1 MSTDERPGPAEADE
15 SRGHGLLHNAVEG
28 LLVSTRAVAG
38 LLAHTGAA
46 GAQAVLPDAVRAPV
60 EHMLVSLR
68 SVVEQ
73 APHLGDE
80 LDVLAAELRAKRLT
94 IQAVSA
100 ELAALDQQLEVLE
113 RTLAPVQAW
122 SAEWER
128 VQRAL
133 LSSLD
138 HPRDESPQG

>member
-1 MSTDERPGPAEADE
+1 MTGDERPGPAGEDE
-15 SRGHGLLHNAVEG
+15 NRGRGLLHNAVEG
-28 LLVSTRAVAG
+28 FLASTRAVAG
-38 LLAHTGAA
+38 LLAQTGAA
-46 GAQAVLPDAVRAPV
+46 GAQAVLPEVVRAPV
-60 EHMLVSLR
+60 QRMLVSLR

-80 LDVLAAELRAKRLT
+80 LDVLVAQLRAKRLT
-94 IQAVSA
+94 IQAVTA
-100 ELAALDQQLEVLE
+100 ELAALDKQLEVLE

-133 LSSLD
+133 LSTLD
-138 HPRDESPQG
+138 QPRDESPQA